1 MEGDDSVADPLLD
14 PTTPTPTPT
23 PSSAAASFSSSSSS
37 SPFGADAKRRE
48 EEVLDELGG
57 DGGFEP
63 DEIELVRRV
72 WAFLLV
78 FFLFLPTST
87 NS

>member
-63 DEIELVRRV
+63 DEIELVREE
-72 WAFLLV
+72 
-78 FFLFLPTST
+78 FFFCRSSFYFETST